1 MAVDYSFF
9 GFKNQPIVQ
18 ERYPDQLPTQDSDF
32 PWELTVRSAQF
43 RDLKSL
49 ADILTTS
56 FHSSEGW
63 LTGWLYPFLSFG
75 IYEDLRSRF
84 RGASPHYHCFTAIL
98 VPRRCAL
105 ALAKPSQGTERE
117 GIASIPTSTGQQEE
131 ITGTVEIALRSLP
144 SGGHS
149 HQYPY
154 ISNLAVSPNF
164 RRRGIARQLLLS
176 CEPIAL
182 EWGFKEIYLHVL
194 ENNDQAKQ
202 LYWSLGYRLKRVESD
217 CFFGVFQQPRR
228 LLLQKSLCS
237 GCGKWGMGSRS

>member
-1 MAVDYSFF
+1 MDYSFL
-9 GFKNQPIVQ
+9 GFKNQPIVR
-18 ERYPDQLPTQDSDF
+18 ERYPEKSLTQDSDP

-98 VPRRCAL
+98 VPGCSA
-105 ALAKPSQGTERE
+105 
-117 GIASIPTSTGQQEE
+117 IASNPTPTGLQEE

-144 SGGHS
+144 SGGNS
-149 HQYPY
+149 PQYPY

-164 RRRGIARQLLLS
+164 RRRGIGRQLLLS

-202 LYWSLGYRLKRVESD
+202 LYWSLGYRIKRIESG
-217 CFFGVFQQPRR
+217 CFFGLFQQPRR
-228 LLLQKSLCS
+228 LLLQKSL
-237 GCGKWGMGSRS
+237 R